1 MFDPNVM
8 ADIDD
13 ISDTEKVSLIS
24 DIELIGEELT
34 EDKQITKTEVKNI
47 NDKIQK
53 KQRLHSFADTDTIK
67 DSQVFDN
74 GLNLRKLE
82 DINKKGQPFG
92 KKVSN
97 GVKITK
103 QKHLCRHKRSCSSCY
118 RIPLLPD
125 FVNIA
130 NQEIFVSNLVMSR
143 D

>member
-82 DINKKGQPFG
+82 DINKIGQPFG

-103 QKHLCRHKRSCSSCY
+103 
-118 RIPLLPD
+118 
-125 FVNIA
+125 
-130 NQEIFVSNLVMSR
+130 
-143 D
+143 

>member
-53 KQRLHSFADTDTIK
+53 K
-67 DSQVFDN
+67 
-74 GLNLRKLE
+74 
-82 DINKKGQPFG
+82 
-92 KKVSN
+92 
-97 GVKITK
+97 
-103 QKHLCRHKRSCSSCY
+103 
-118 RIPLLPD
+118 
-125 FVNIA
+125 
-130 NQEIFVSNLVMSR
+130 
-143 D
+143 